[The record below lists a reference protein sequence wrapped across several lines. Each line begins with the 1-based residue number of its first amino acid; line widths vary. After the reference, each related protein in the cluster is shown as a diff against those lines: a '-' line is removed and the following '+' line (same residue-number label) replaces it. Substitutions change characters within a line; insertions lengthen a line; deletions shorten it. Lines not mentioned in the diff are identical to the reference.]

1 MRAGSLN
8 CPATSPRCASDQP
21 PLSHSAVMIM
31 LFTHRYVTTGP
42 LFLPLGVI
50 FPPLGSRLPTRSP
63 GDLSTCWRRLA
74 VCRHA
79 PTHPGDVST
88 CWRRVAWVS
97 EAATGFRLSSLS
109 SVPPYPVLTIGR
121 ETLGSTQN
129 DLVCK
134 VGDWSIALAYV
145 DASQLYRYGIAWL

>member
-1 MRAGSLN
+1 MNAVPGPPLISACRLAD
-8 CPATSPRCASDQP
+8 CPAVRCTPFSDQHTI
-21 PLSHSAVMIM
+21 SHSAAMIIPSH
-31 LFTHRYVTTGP
+31 LATQCLVLRLCAPGAYY
-42 LFLPLGVI
+42 
-50 FPPLGSRLPTRSP
+50 SRH
-63 GDLSTCWRRLA
+63 LA
-74 VCRHA
+74 VGCRHA

-145 DASQLYRYGIAWL
+145 DASQLYRHGIAWQ